1 MINTNIQNL
10 ITFISVNLDNVNIVD
25 NVKIEN
31 INEFISEYQQIKPI
45 EDPIFWLACG
55 AFICLMSGFIFAD
68 IMKTKLNNWT
78 KNNISPMP
86 LGNPRTISSWFS
98 FFTGLTII
106 FISALSIINF
116 SIIKSLIFS
125 SIISILFGTSMWKA
139 IKDLLTQVE
148 AGTVKE
154 IDEFF

>member
-1 MINTNIQNL
+1 MINIYIQNITNIT
-10 ITFISVNLDNVNIVD
+10 TFISVNYKEINLADLDEI
-25 NVKIEN
+25 
-31 INEFISEYQQIKPI
+31 ISDYQQIRPI
-45 EDPIFWLACG
+45 EDPIFWLSCG
-55 AFICLMSGFIFAD
+55 AFICLMSGLIFAD
-68 IMKTKLNNWT
+68 IMKSKLNNWT
-78 KNNISPMP
+78 IKKISPMP
-86 LGNPRTISSWFS
+86 LENPRTTSSWFT

-106 FISALSIINF
+106 FVSALSIINF

-125 SIISILFGTSMWKA
+125 LIISTLFGVSMWKA